1 MANVTAMRVTVLGCS
16 GSYAAPGTSCT
27 GYLVQTADR
36 NVLLDCG
43 PGVLANLQ
51 RHLPLEKLD
60 AVVLTHCH
68 ADHWIELPILRTICT
83 WFIGRSRLPVFGT
96 DETHTM
102 SQAVSGGSDPTAFE
116 WHVID
121 ERSTIEIGN
130 QRWRFSRTEHPVET
144 LAVRVDCDTRSF
156 AFSAD
161 TGPGWAADELVDDVD
176 LLLCEASYTHER
188 EHEGI
193 QHLSARQ
200 AGELA
205 RAARAGQLVLT
216 HQLPGADVEAHAVEG
231 ADAFGR
237 PVSVAHEHVV
247 YTV

>member
-1 MANVTAMRVTVLGCS
+1 MRVTVLGCS
-16 GSYAAPGTSCT
+16 GSYAAPDTACT
-27 GYLVQTADR
+27 GYLVQTADK

-51 RHLPLEKLD
+51 QHLPLERLD

-68 ADHWIELPILRTICT
+68 ADHWVELPILRTICT

-102 SQAVSGGSDPTAFE
+102 NKAVCGGSDPDAFA

-121 ERSTIEIGN
+121 ERSTVEIGN
-130 QRWRFSRTEHPVET
+130 QRWTFSRTDHPVET
-144 LAVRVDCDTRSF
+144 LAVRVECDGRSF

-161 TGPGWAADELVDDVD
+161 TGPAWEADRLVDDVD
-176 LLLCEASYTHER
+176 LLICEASYTHER
-188 EHEGI
+188 EPEGI

-200 AGELA
+200 AGQLA
-205 RAARAGQLVLT
+205 RDVRAGQLVLT
-216 HQLPGADVEAHAVEG
+216 HQLPGSDVDAHACEG

>member
-1 MANVTAMRVTVLGCS
+1 MRVTVLGCS
-16 GSYAAPGTSCT
+16 GSYAAPGTACT
-27 GYLVQTADR
+27 GYLVQTAGK

-51 RHLPLEKLD
+51 RHLPLEQLD
-60 AVVLTHCH
+60 AVVVTHSH
-68 ADHWIELPILRTICT
+68 ADHWVELPILRTVCT
-83 WFIGRSRLPVFGT
+83 WFIGRSQLPVFGT

-102 SQAVSGGSDPTAFE
+102 SNAVCGGSDPNAFA
-116 WHVID
+116 WQVID
-121 ERSTIEIGN
+121 EHSIVEIGS
-130 QRWRFSRTEHPVET
+130 QRWTFSRTDHPVET
-144 LAVRVDCDTRSF
+144 LAVRVECDGRSF

-161 TGPGWAADELVDDVD
+161 TGPAWAADRLVDDVD
-176 LLLCEASYTHER
+176 LLICEASYTHER
-188 EHEGI
+188 EPDGI

-205 RAARAGQLVLT
+205 RDTRASRLVLT

-231 ADAFGR
+231 AEAFGR

>member
-1 MANVTAMRVTVLGCS
+1 MRVTVLGCS
-16 GSYAAPGTSCT
+16 GSYAAPDTACT
-27 GYLVQTADR
+27 GYLIQTADK

-51 RHLPLEKLD
+51 QHLPLERLD

-68 ADHWIELPILRTICT
+68 ADHWVELPILRTICT
-83 WFIGRSRLPVFGT
+83 WFIGRTRVPVFGT

-102 SQAVSGGSDPTAFE
+102 NRVVCGGSDPDAFA
-116 WHVID
+116 WNIID
-121 ERSTIEIGN
+121 ERSKVEIGN
-130 QRWRFSRTEHPVET
+130 QRWTFSRTDHPVET
-144 LAVRVDCDTRSF
+144 LAVRVECDGRSF

-161 TGPGWAADELVDDVD
+161 TGPAWAADLVDDVD
-176 LLLCEASYTHER
+176 LLICEASYTHER
-188 EHEGI
+188 EPEGI

-205 RAARAGQLVLT
+205 RDTRAGQLVLT
-216 HQLPGADVEAHAVEG
+216 HQLPGADVDAHAREG
-231 ADAFGR
+231 AEAFGR

>member
-1 MANVTAMRVTVLGCS
+1 MRVTVLGCS

-102 SQAVSGGSDPTAFE
+102 SQAVSGGSDPDAFD
-116 WHVID
+116 WQVVD

-130 QRWRFSRTEHPVET
+130 QRWRFSRTDHPVET

-161 TGPGWAADELVDDVD
+161 TGPRWAADKLVDDVD
-176 LLLCEASYTHER
+176 LLMCEASYTHER
-188 EHEGI
+188 EPEGI

-205 RAARAGQLVLT
+205 RATRAGQLVLT

>member
-1 MANVTAMRVTVLGCS
+1 MRVTVLGCS
-16 GSYAAPGTSCT
+16 GSFAAPETACT
-27 GYLVQTADR
+27 GYLVQTADK

-51 RHLPLEKLD
+51 EHLPLERLD

-68 ADHWIELPILRTICT
+68 PDHWVELPILCTVCT
-83 WFIGRSRLPVFGT
+83 WFIERNQLPVYGTEATRAMNRALCGGT
-96 DETHTM
+96 DP
-102 SQAVSGGSDPTAFE
+102 GAFA
-116 WHVID
+116 WQVID
-121 ERSTIEIGN
+121 ESSSVEIGS
-130 QRWRFSRTEHPVET
+130 QRWRFSRTDHPVET
-144 LAVRVDCDTRSF
+144 LAVRVDADGHSF

-161 TGPGWAADELVDDVD
+161 TGPGWKPNGLVDGVD
-176 LLLCEASYTHER
+176 LFICEASYTKKR
-188 EHEGI
+188 EPEGI

-205 RAARAGQLVLT
+205 RDARVGQLVLT
-216 HQLPGADVEAHAVEG
+216 HQLPGSDVDAHAREG

>member
-1 MANVTAMRVTVLGCS
+1 MAIVTAMRVTVLGCS
-16 GSYAAPGTSCT
+16 GSYAAPNTACT

-51 RHLPLEKLD
+51 QHLPFERLD

-68 ADHWIELPILRTICT
+68 ADHWVELPILRTVCT
-83 WFIGRSRLPVFGT
+83 WFIGRKHLPIFGT

-102 SQAVSGGSDPTAFE
+102 SGAVSGGSDPHAFD
-116 WHVID
+116 WHVVN
-121 ERSTIEIGN
+121 EHSTVDIGN
-130 QRWRFSRTEHPVET
+130 QRWRFSRTDHPVET
-144 LAVRVDCDTRSF
+144 LAVRVDCDGRSF

-176 LLLCEASYTHER
+176 LLFCEASYTRER
-188 EHEGI
+188 EPEGI
-193 QHLSARQ
+193 LHLSARQ

-205 RAARAGQLVLT
+205 RATRVKQLVLT
-216 HQLPGADVEAHAVEG
+216 HQLPGADLDTHALEG
-231 ADAFGR
+231 AEAFGR
-237 PVSVAHEHVV
+237 PVSVAREHVV

>member
-1 MANVTAMRVTVLGCS
+1 MRVTVLGCS
-16 GSYAAPGTSCT
+16 GSYAAPDTSCT
-27 GYLVQTADR
+27 GYLVQSAGK

-51 RHLPLEKLD
+51 THIALERLD

-68 ADHWIELPILRTICT
+68 PDHWVELPILCTVCT
-83 WFIGRSRLPVFGT
+83 WFIGRTQLPVFGT
-96 DETHTM
+96 AETQSM
-102 SQAVSGGSDPTAFE
+102 NRALCGGDPGAFD
-116 WHVID
+116 WRVID
-121 ERSTIEIGN
+121 EHSTIDIGD
-130 QRWRFSRTEHPVET
+130 QRWTFSRTDHPVET
-144 LAVRVDCDTRSF
+144 LAVRVVSDGRSF
-156 AFSAD
+156 AFSSD
-161 TGPGWAADELVDDVD
+161 TGPAWTVDGFLDDVD
-176 LLLCEASYTHER
+176 LLICEASYTRER
-188 EHEGI
+188 EPEGI

-205 RAARAGQLVLT
+205 RGARVAQLVLT
-216 HQLPGADVEAHAVEG
+216 HQLPGADVAAHAIEG

>member
-1 MANVTAMRVTVLGCS
+1 MRVTVLGCS
-16 GSYAAPGTSCT
+16 GSYAAPDTSCT
-27 GYLVQTADR
+27 GYLVQSAGK

-51 RHLPLEKLD
+51 SHIALERLD

-68 ADHWIELPILRTICT
+68 PDHWVELPILCTVCT
-83 WFIGRSRLPVFGT
+83 WFIGRTQLPVFGT
-96 DETHTM
+96 TET
-102 SQAVSGGSDPTAFE
+102 QAMNRALCGGDPGAFA
-116 WHVID
+116 WQVID
-121 ERSTIEIGN
+121 EHSTIDIGD
-130 QRWRFSRTEHPVET
+130 QRWTFSRTDHPVET
-144 LAVRVDCDTRSF
+144 LAVRVDSDGRSF
-156 AFSAD
+156 AFSSD
-161 TGPGWAADELVDDVD
+161 TGPAWAVDGFLDDVD
-176 LLLCEASYTHER
+176 LLICEASYTRER
-188 EHEGI
+188 EPEGI

-205 RAARAGQLVLT
+205 RGARVGQLVLT
-216 HQLPGADVEAHAVEG
+216 HQLPGADVDAHAIEG

>member
-1 MANVTAMRVTVLGCS
+1 MGCS
-16 GSYAAPGTSCT
+16 GSYAAPDTSCT
-27 GYLVQTADR
+27 GYLVQTADK

-51 RHLPLEKLD
+51 CHLPLERLD

-68 ADHWIELPILRTICT
+68 ADHWIELPILRTVCT
-83 WFIGRSRLPVFGT
+83 WFIGRSQLPVFGT
-96 DETHTM
+96 SETRDM
-102 SQAVSGGSDPTAFE
+102 NRAVCGGSDPEAFA
-116 WHVID
+116 WQVID
-121 ERSTIEIGN
+121 ATSTVDIGD
-130 QRWRFSRTEHPVET
+130 QRWKFSRTDHPVET
-144 LAVRVDCDTRSF
+144 LAVRVESGGRSF
-156 AFSAD
+156 AFSSD
-161 TGPGWAADELVDDVD
+161 TGPGWVAGNFLDDVD
-176 LLLCEASYTHER
+176 LLICEASYTRER
-188 EHEGI
+188 EPEGI

-205 RAARAGQLVLT
+205 RDARVGQLVLT
-216 HQLPGADVEAHAVEG
+216 HQLPGADVDAHAVEG